1 MRSGEICAVLL
12 FWQQDKQEA
21 KLRDDLSGVV
31 NPKRRMKKSILSP
44 EQGTV
49 VMFFCNS
56 IFG

>member
-31 NPKRRMKKSILSP
+31 NPK
-44 EQGTV
+44 EG
-49 VMFFCNS
+49 
-56 IFG
+56 